1 MASERSLPARRRMAY
16 PSPMGIRGV
25 IAASEAHTAAAG
37 VRLLQRGGN
46 AVDAIV
52 AAKLAATVTELPLTS
67 LGGGG
72 ACIWGDARDGYEVL
86 DFFGAAPGLGL
97 TTLPILDFAPIT
109 VDFGETTQVFHIG
122 KGAAAVPGELV
133 GLLALHRRAGRLPLR
148 EVVAPAVAWARD
160 GFRVSPQ
167 IAMIA
172 GLIAPIVSHSP
183 TVRRL
188 FLPAERLPRAGDRLA
203 NPELGDFLQALGNGS
218 PDAQVATY
226 RAALL
231 EHFGPEHGGLISA
244 EDVAA
249 YAPVTR
255 APLRIPFGPHTV
267 LTNPPPSAGG
277 GLIGAGLRV
286 ADELGLG
293 REEFL
298 SRAHQLAIAEILAT
312 VSEVRGAG
320 YDHRLHADPE
330 AIRQLVA
337 GGRLPH
343 WASHARALC
352 SENSLGATTHVSV
365 IDAEGMAAAMTTS
378 NGEGCG
384 HALPGLGI
392 HLNNFLG
399 EDDIN
404 PAGFHRLAAGSR
416 MSTMM
421 APTIVLAGDRPRLAL
436 GSGGSNRIRSAILQ
450 TLLNVLAY
458 GRPLDE
464 AVNASRQHIEGRQL
478 WFESPGLAAGAVEAL
493 QAHWPGATRFD
504 SASMFFGGVNCVAS
518 IDGQLAGAGD
528 QRRGGIVL
536 FADDRGTA
544 GPPV

>member
-1 MASERSLPARRRMAY
+1 MAY

-25 IAASEAHTAAAG
+25 IAASEPHTAAAG
-37 VRLLQRGGN
+37 VRVLQRGGN

-72 ACIWGDARDGYEVL
+72 ACVWGDARDGYEVL

-97 TTLPILDFAPIT
+97 ASWPILDFAPIT
-109 VDFGETTQVFHIG
+109 VDFGETSQVFHIG
-122 KGAAAVPGELV
+122 KGAAAVPGQLV
-133 GLLALHRRAGRLPLR
+133 GLLALHRRAGRLPLH

-167 IAMIA
+167 IAAIA
-172 GLIAPIVSHSP
+172 GLIAPIASNSA

-188 FLPAERLPRAGDRLA
+188 FQPAGRLPRAGDRLA
-203 NPELGDFLQALGNGS
+203 NPDLGDFLQGLADGS

-226 RAALL
+226 HRSLV
-231 EHFGPEHGGLISA
+231 EHFAPAQGGLIG
-244 EDVAA
+244 EQDVAS
-249 YAPVTR
+249 YAPLAR
-255 APLRIPFGPHTV
+255 EPLRIPFGPFTV

-277 GLIGAGLRV
+277 GLIGAGLRI
-286 ADELGLG
+286 AEELGLG
-293 REEFL
+293 GEEFR
-298 SRAHQLAIAEILAT
+298 SPAHQLAIAAVLAT

-337 GGRLPH
+337 GGSLPQ
-343 WASHARALC
+343 WARHARALGR
-352 SENSLGATTHVSV
+352 ENALGATTHISV

-392 HLNNFLG
+392 HVNNFLG

-421 APTIVLAGDRPRLAL
+421 SPTIVLAGDRPRLAL

-478 WFESPGLAAGAVEAL
+478 WFETAGLAAGAADAL
-493 QAHWPGATRFD
+493 QARWPGATRFA
-504 SASMFFGGVNCVAS
+504 SASMFFGGVNCVAR
-518 IDGQLAGAGD
+518 IDGRLAGAGD
-528 QRRGGIVL
+528 QRRGGTVM
-536 FADDRGTA
+536 FADDRTA
-544 GPPV
+544 TALPD

>member
-1 MASERSLPARRRMAY
+1 
-16 PSPMGIRGV
+16 MGCRGV
-25 IAASEAHTAAAG
+25 IAASEPHTAAAG
-37 VRLLQRGGN
+37 ARLLRRGGN

-52 AAKLAATVTELPLTS
+52 AAKLTATVTELPLTS

-86 DFFGAAPGLGL
+86 DFFAAAPGIGL
-97 TTLPILDFAPIT
+97 TPWPVLDFAPIT
-109 VDFGETTQVFHIG
+109 VDFGETSQVFHIG

-133 GLLALHRRAGRLPLR
+133 GLLALHRRAGRLPLH

-160 GFRVSPQ
+160 GFPVSPQ

-172 GLIAPIVSHSP
+172 ALIAPIASHSR
-183 TVRRL
+183 TVQRL
-188 FLPAERLPRAGDRLA
+188 FLPAGRLPHAGDRLS
-203 NPELGDFLQALGNGS
+203 NPELGDFLQALGDGS
-218 PDAQVATY
+218 PSAQVAMY
-226 RAALL
+226 GAALV
-231 EHFGPEHGGLISA
+231 EHFGPAHGGLLTDQ
-244 EDVAA
+244 DVAA

-277 GLIGAGLRV
+277 GLIGAGLRI
-286 ADELGLG
+286 AEELGVG

-298 SRAHQLAIAEILAT
+298 SRAHQLVIAAVLAT
-312 VSEVRGAG
+312 VSEVRRTG
-320 YDHRLHADPE
+320 YDDRLHADPE
-330 AIRQLVA
+330 AIRRLVA
-337 GGRLPH
+337 GGGLPQ
-343 WASHARALC
+343 WTRHARALC
-352 SENSLGATTHVSV
+352 VENRLGATTHIST

-392 HLNNFLG
+392 HVNNFLG

-404 PAGFHRLAAGSR
+404 PLGFHRLAAGSR

-421 APTIVLAGDRPRLAL
+421 SPTIVLAGDRPCLAL

-450 TLLNVLAY
+450 ALLNVLAY
-458 GRPLDE
+458 RRPLDE
-464 AVNASRQHIEGRQL
+464 AVNASRQHVEGRQL
-478 WFESPGLAAGAVEAL
+478 WFESGGLDTEAATAL
-493 QAHWPGATRFD
+493 QAVWPGATRFD

-518 IDGQLAGAGD
+518 SDGQLSGSGD
-528 QRRGGIVL
+528 RRRGGVVMV
-536 FADDRGTA
+536 AES
-544 GPPV
+544 